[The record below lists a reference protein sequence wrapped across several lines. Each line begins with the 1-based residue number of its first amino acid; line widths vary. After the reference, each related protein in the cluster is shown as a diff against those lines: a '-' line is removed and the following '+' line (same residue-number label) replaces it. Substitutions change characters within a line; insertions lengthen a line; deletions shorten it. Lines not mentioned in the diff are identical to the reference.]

1 MTERLQFHFSL
12 SRIGEGNG
20 NPLQCS
26 CLENSRDGGAWRAAV
41 YRVAQSWTRL
51 KRLSSSSSS
60 RMLSRIVWKGLKHLQ
75 KGKDRPP
82 ALPEMLCERSD
93 VSRILTDSLCL
104 FKGKDNKFLG
114 SHPALVGNFHPVLQA
129 PSQTPGQRAHPP
141 TPCPL

>member
-1 MTERLQFHFSL
+1 
-12 SRIGEGNG
+12 
-20 NPLQCS
+20 
-26 CLENSRDGGAWRAAV
+26 
-41 YRVAQSWTRL
+41 
-51 KRLSSSSSS
+51 
-60 RMLSRIVWKGLKHLQ
+60 MLSRIVWKGLKHLQ

-82 ALPEMLCERSD
+82 VLPEMLFERSD

-114 SHPALVGNFHPVLQA
+114 SQPALVGNFRPVLQA